1 MKSNVLAMTL
11 LLVGALSLGLVG
23 CSFADE
29 ESRARLDALELRAD
43 EIEVQAGVTA
53 GRVNELDGHRAD
65 QDELVGELLGE
76 VRAQAHERLYEE
88 QHEEVWESA
97 LAAARCYVSSDP
109 SVATDYPE
117 VAPERLVETVA
128 TEMYQE
134 YRTLVVEGGA
144 GTSRILDVLGA
155 LQLPCGS

>member
-1 MKSNVLAMTL
+1 MKRIVLVVGLMAVTL
-11 LLVGALSLGLVG
+11 SMGLVG

-29 ESRARLDALELRAD
+29 ESRDRLDALELRAD
-43 EIEVQAGVTA
+43 DIEVRIGVTE
-53 GRVNELDGHRAD
+53 GLVKELDGHRAD

-109 SVATDYPE
+109 SVASDYPE

-128 TEMYQE
+128 TEMYEE
-134 YRTLVVEGGA
+134 YRALVAEGGV